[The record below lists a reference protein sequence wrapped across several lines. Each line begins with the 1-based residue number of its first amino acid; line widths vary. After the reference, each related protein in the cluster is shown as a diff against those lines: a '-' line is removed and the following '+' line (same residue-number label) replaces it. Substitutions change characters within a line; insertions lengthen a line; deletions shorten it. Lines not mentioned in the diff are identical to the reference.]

1 MRSSA
6 LFSTLIA
13 LISLSGLAQSA
24 QAQDAASKA
33 MTGRW
38 ARGDGIAQVQISPCG
53 SQICAVNT
61 AIKGGDGSEKVG
73 DRLVMNVKP
82 TAANMLSGTA
92 YDPQRKMSYNIDI
105 TVADNR
111 LSTRGCI
118 LGRLLCK
125 AVSWSRIR

>member
-1 MRSSA
+1 MRLSA
-6 LFSTLIA
+6 LVPVLIA
-13 LISLSGLAQSA
+13 LNPVHAV
-24 QAQDAASKA
+24 QAQEI
-33 MTGRW
+33 TGKW
-38 ARGDGIAQVQISPCG
+38 ARSDGVAQVRIAPCG

-82 TAANMLSGTA
+82 AAANMLSGTA

-105 TVADNR
+105 TVAENQ
-111 LSTRGCI
+111 LSTKGCV

-125 AVSWSRIR
+125 AVSWSRIK